1 MFYCEYCKTFKN
13 TYFEEYLQT
22 AASESFSFYDVTLNV
37 FLHEKIT
44 TKYTRSEED
53 IFSKMKQKKTHSKTQ
68 VDEKSL
74 PFHDVL
80 HEFVFLY
87 FSTARQAA
95 FALQNKR
102 VKDFKTALQ

>member
-1 MFYCEYCKTFKN
+1 MHEVKKTFSQKRN
-13 TYFEEYLQT
+13 
-22 AASESFSFYDVTLNV
+22 
-37 FLHEKIT
+37 
-44 TKYTRSEED
+44 
-53 IFSKMKQKKTHSKTQ
+53 KKTHSKTQ

-74 PFHDVL
+74 PFHVL

-87 FSTARQAA
+87 FSTARHAA